1 VNKQDKDALKGEAK
15 EFGRNVGNAAVEEAQ
30 KRLLPRLIRWVRGR
44 IAARRA
50 KR

>member
-1 VNKQDKDALKGEAK
+1 VKKQGKDALKDEAM

-30 KRLLPRLIRWVRGR
+30 KRLLPRFIAWVRGR